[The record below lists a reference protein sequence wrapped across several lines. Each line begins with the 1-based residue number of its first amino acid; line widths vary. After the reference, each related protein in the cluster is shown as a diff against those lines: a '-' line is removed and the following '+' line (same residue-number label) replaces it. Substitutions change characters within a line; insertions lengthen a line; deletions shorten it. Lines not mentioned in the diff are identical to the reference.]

1 MSMGMQVYLVDEAEV
16 KAVPGSNDAELLE
29 WLLTREGQRESLS
42 WLDEELADVME
53 DECPGFTH
61 ADALRDI
68 VAGRVT
74 RPEAG
79 FVYANAFEHVCSS
92 LGEWVH
98 DHFHRCSPDFLTEL
112 DALFAAHG
120 VGLRFWGGLVGKVP
134 VELPDP
140 DDGVALG
147 HWTWDEVRAA
157 APAFRAMRAALPAR
171 EPWFE
176 EKLDEVGRWIARVEG
191 KPGSM
196 LVAAY
201 S

>member
-16 KAVPGSNDAELLE
+16 KAVPGSNDAELLGS
-29 WLLTREGQRESLS
+29 LLGRAGQGESLA
-42 WLDEELADVME
+42 WLDEELEDVMS

-79 FVYANAFEHVCSS
+79 FVYAGAFAHVCSS

-98 DHFHRCSPDFLTEL
+98 DHFHRCAPALLSEL
-112 DALFAAHG
+112 DELFAAHG
-120 VGLRFWGGLVGKVP
+120 VGLRFWNGLVGKVP
-134 VELPDP
+134 VELPDV
-140 DDGVALG
+140 DDGVTLG
-147 HWTWDEVRAA
+147 HWTEAEVRAA
-157 APAFRAMRAALPAR
+157 APAFRAMRSAGPAR

-176 EKLDEVGRWIARVEG
+176 EMLDEVAAWIAKVEA